1 MKKKS
6 LIFRKLEKKDLREV
20 YLILSQISDFK
31 PPKKNYNKIWIN
43 YTKQKNV
50 FSIIAEINNEIVGFG
65 SIGFMTHVRGGKKG
79 YLENIAVKKI
89 FQKKQIGSKIVKKL
103 LDLSVKKKC
112 YKVEVTSNL
121 KNLKFYNYLNFKNRL
136 FTLTNFLK

>member
-43 YTKQKNV
+43 YTKKKNV

-65 SIGFMTHVRGGKKG
+65 SIGFMTHDTAK
-79 YLENIAVKKI
+79 YM
-89 FQKKQIGSKIVKKL
+89 
-103 LDLSVKKKC
+103 
-112 YKVEVTSNL
+112 
-121 KNLKFYNYLNFKNRL
+121 
-136 FTLTNFLK
+136 